1 MLNPLTLAWR
11 DDLVLTREITIA
23 GDRTDFYQRVRAGE
37 FVSLRRGV
45 YMRKDRWDSMNPD
58 DQYRA
63 RVHAAVAFASGALV
77 VSHVSAAAIWRLPM
91 VGPYPR
97 AIHALHQ
104 ERNGGRSS
112 SALTLHKI
120 GDSALLAEIEGVTVT
135 SLARTV
141 VDVARTTTFTQAV
154 AVADA
159 ALRRTRI
166 PHAGL
171 PLTDVTKEGLREVLS
186 HIPVAHG
193 TARASR
199 VIEFADGL
207 ADRPGESVSRV
218 NVSLARLT
226 PPILQQLLRGASGRS
241 YYVDFWWP
249 KFNLIGEFDG
259 KGKYVDDEF
268 LAGRTPQQALYEEKL
283 REDDLRA
290 ADHRFSRWPWEV
302 ANSMPHLRAHL
313 IAAGLR

>member
-1 MLNPLTLAWR
+1 MLNPRTLEWR
-11 DDLVLTREITIA
+11 DDLVLTREITVA
-23 GDRTDFYQRVRAGE
+23 GDRTDFYQRVRGGE

-45 YMRKDRWDSMNPD
+45 YMRKDLWDSIKTD

-77 VSHVSAAAIWRLPM
+77 ISHVSAAAIWRLPW

-104 ERNGGRSS
+104 EMNGGRSS
-112 SALTLHKI
+112 SALSLHKA
-120 GDSALLAEIEGVTVT
+120 GELADLAEIEGVTVT

-166 PHAGL
+166 PHTGL
-171 PLTDVTKEGLREVLS
+171 PMTDVTKEELREVLS
-186 HIPVAHG
+186 HIPIAHG

-226 PPILQQLLRGASGRS
+226 PPILQQQLRGASGRS